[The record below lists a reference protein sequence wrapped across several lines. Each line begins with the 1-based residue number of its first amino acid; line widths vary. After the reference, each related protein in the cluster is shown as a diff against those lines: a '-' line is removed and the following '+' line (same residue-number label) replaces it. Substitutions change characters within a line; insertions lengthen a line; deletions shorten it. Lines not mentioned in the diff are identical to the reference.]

1 MGLRLDWQIVFFLH
15 CYLSH
20 LHRFCLE
27 HMFETLSLM
36 FGAHNTTYL
45 HECIFPTLSS
55 QLIAK
60 CPELYIQQL

>member
-1 MGLRLDWQIVFFLH
+1 MCFTYSALQKQTGRNYKSRKEKMGLRLDWQIVFFLH

-36 FGAHNTTYL
+36 FGGT
-45 HECIFPTLSS
+45 
-55 QLIAK
+55 
-60 CPELYIQQL
+60 